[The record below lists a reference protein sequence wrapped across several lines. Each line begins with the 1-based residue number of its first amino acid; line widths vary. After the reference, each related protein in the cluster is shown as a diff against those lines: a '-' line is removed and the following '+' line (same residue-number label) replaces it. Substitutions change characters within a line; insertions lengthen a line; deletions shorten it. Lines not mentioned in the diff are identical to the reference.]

1 MALPTNASLWTQPFD
16 PWDRKEYVAEF
27 DTVADGASGPVLERD
42 EEGNVI
48 EEIVEY
54 TVEVSAEAAA
64 LGVEI
69 SEEAGYEVELL
80 SGNKQIQVWFEVAE
94 AFRENA
100 AFSGTGTYVAVEFTI
115 VETNSSPPR
124 RHQKTYV
131 LQVAQQ

>member
-1 MALPTNASLWTQPFD
+1 MALPPNASLWTQPFD

-27 DTVADGASGPVLERD
+27 DTTATGASGPVLTED
-42 EEGNVI
+42 
-48 EEIVEY
+48 EEIVSY
-54 TVEVSAEAAA
+54 TIEVSAEAAA

-69 SEEAGYEVELL
+69 STALGYEDELL
-80 SGNKQIQVWFEVAE
+80 AGNKQIQVWFEVDE

-100 AFSGTGTYVAVEFTI
+100 AFAGTGTYVAIEFTI
-115 VETNSSPPR
+115 VTNSSPAR